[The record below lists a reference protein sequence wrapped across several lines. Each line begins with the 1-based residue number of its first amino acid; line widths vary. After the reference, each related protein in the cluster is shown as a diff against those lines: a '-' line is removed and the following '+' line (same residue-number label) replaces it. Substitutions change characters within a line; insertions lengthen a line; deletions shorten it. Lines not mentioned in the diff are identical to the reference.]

1 MAGFLGDDGLYAKES
16 QEFHAGDK
24 IRLDIGGGKKKE
36 YEVLAVA
43 GAVHNLTLDSSLG
56 GYEAVVFSKEQFQA
70 IFPDD
75 TDPLVCAFDAEE
87 GTFAEVKQRGRT
99 DHIPVEQ
106 QHDHPIVG
114 RKRVR

>member
-1 MAGFLGDDGLYAKES
+1 M
-16 QEFHAGDK
+16 
-24 IRLDIGGGKKKE
+24 
-36 YEVLAVA
+36 LAVA

-87 GTFAEVKQRGRT
+87 GTFAR
-99 DHIPVEQ
+99 
-106 QHDHPIVG
+106 
-114 RKRVR
+114 